1 MKKGIKKI
9 DKRVSNGGHS
19 TKSLNPNDGRKNQ
32 FKEVM
37 NDVVTR
43 EDLGKVFRTLFNEA
57 IDGNMQASKLLLE
70 YSTIKPTAQVEIKA
84 TMEAGIDFKSLIGFG
99 TDDDYTI
106 DINNDEEE

>member
-9 DKRVSNGGHS
+9 DKRAGNGGHS

-32 FKEVM
+32 FKDVM

-106 DINNDEEE
+106 DIDNDEEE